1 MVEHS
6 VRVLE
11 SAEGVLENT
20 TRVLE
25 PDPGK
30 GGDDLSKATK
40 KVKDKVPETPFE
52 FQTSEGVKGNGA
64 NDKSYMDSLLTTG
77 LYQGHG
83 GQDLNLEKKMTWWR
97 IMGRKRMLENRFL
110 TLVRL
115 FKYLMRSLHSS
126 VHLGRGHWWFMC

>member
-1 MVEHS
+1 MVHVDPATGKADS
-6 VRVLE
+6 PDRKKLRTYLGIVVR
-11 SAEGVLENT
+11 
-20 TRVLE
+20 
-25 PDPGK
+25 
-30 GGDDLSKATK
+30 
-40 KVKDKVPETPFE
+40 DKVPETPFE

-97 IMGRKRMLENRFL
+97 IMGRKRMLGNRFL